1 MKLFRHIF
9 AFIVVVSLASC
20 TSDDPPAYQLNTE
33 NLSAGTYE
41 VTYLASNNTETINI
55 NGLDIITEASSI
67 GETFQLTVDFFGNGT
82 YVLDGQYVINTLVTV
97 AGETVEQSTFI
108 VDIDN
113 EEGTYSP
120 NNNTMQLLLDETL
133 FDVTLFNNNQLRL
146 STSDAYTEDDI
157 DYFETS
163 EIRMVR

>member
-67 GETFQLTVDFFGNGT
+67 GETFQLTVDFFCWFSSGKGWFGCGLQFINNG
-82 YVLDGQYVINTLVTV
+82 
-97 AGETVEQSTFI
+97 S
-108 VDIDN
+108 
-113 EEGTYSP
+113 
-120 NNNTMQLLLDETL
+120 
-133 FDVTLFNNNQLRL
+133 LR
-146 STSDAYTEDDI
+146 
-157 DYFETS
+157 
-163 EIRMVR
+163 